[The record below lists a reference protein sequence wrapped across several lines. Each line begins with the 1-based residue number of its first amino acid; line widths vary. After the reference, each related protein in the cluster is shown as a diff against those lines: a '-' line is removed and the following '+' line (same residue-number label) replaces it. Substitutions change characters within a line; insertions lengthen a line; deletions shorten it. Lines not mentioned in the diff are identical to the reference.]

1 MAICIKCGK
10 ESQSCLCDVC
20 VKTADLEALCEEIM
34 EYRLGSGENEL
45 WDKMA
50 SGCYSP
56 YNFKSTGFA
65 VAEYLPS
72 PRKEYRKIL
81 SLAGNSCSV
90 PKNSRKW
97 LYEVYESCKN
107 SSGLSE
113 AERNRLRGLVTDA
126 LYKDYEFAAADKM
139 AAEMRAA
146 QSLPGFPKQAY
157 LTMADFY
164 TTTRRYDAAD
174 EILAAA
180 SKVFANDADAVGR
193 IREAC
198 EKNKKYREKAVAGK
212 QEYMPNPNEKREE
225 AKQKYVDFLAS
236 LGIEVKAPVSN
247 GSSGKGPQPI
257 PRDQYPE
264 PVETRDAD
272 FDSFVAFDLETTGRN
287 SKLDEIIEFGAVKV
301 VKGQIVESEEFTFQE
316 FVKPYK
322 KKISDEAQ
330 EKTGITPDDVKD
342 ARRMWE
348 VTPDFLKFVGDN
360 VLVGFKCIGFDS
372 KFMAR
377 AGRYSHIIIENQYFD
392 VMKYAGRFKEQ
403 LGISSK
409 TYSSC
414 SLNDLA
420 EKLGIKNPNAHRAL
434 ADAVTTAKVYLKLK
448 EMDRGIG
455 TESVDD
461 MLSDIDNW

>member
-225 AKQKYVDFLAS
+225 AKQKSIRFSPTISVLPKPLQIS
-236 LGIEVKAPVSN
+236 CTSER
-247 GSSGKGPQPI
+247 SS
-257 PRDQYPE
+257 
-264 PVETRDAD
+264 
-272 FDSFVAFDLETTGRN
+272 LETFALGHIPIMPSPTIAGVFGMVRMILTGFSN
-287 SKLDEIIEFGAVKV
+287 SSSSHLRVLPGAIVTIIF
-301 VKGQIVESEEFTFQE
+301 
-316 FVKPYK
+316 
-322 KKISDEAQ
+322 
-330 EKTGITPDDVKD
+330 
-342 ARRMWE
+342 
-348 VTPDFLKFVGDN
+348 
-360 VLVGFKCIGFDS
+360 
-372 KFMAR
+372 
-377 AGRYSHIIIENQYFD
+377 
-392 VMKYAGRFKEQ
+392 
-403 LGISSK
+403 
-409 TYSSC
+409 SC
-414 SLNDLA
+414 KSRLR
-420 EKLGIKNPNAHRAL
+420 ICPM
-434 ADAVTTAKVYLKLK
+434 T
-448 EMDRGIG
+448 
-455 TESVDD
+455 S
-461 MLSDIDNW
+461 